1 VGEVVLDASA
11 ALALLFDEPG
21 ADMVQEALGGGA
33 IMSSVNVAEVVGK
46 IAERDRLGG
55 PKTLRAIED
64 LGVAIVPFDSNQAL
78 IAGVLRWLTKEKGL
92 SLGDRACLALGKV
105 RNAPVLTADAI
116 WKEIEEAVRL
126 QVVLIR

>member
-1 VGEVVLDASA
+1 MSA
-11 ALALLFDEPG
+11 
-21 ADMVQEALGGGA
+21 
-33 IMSSVNVAEVVGK
+33 VNVAEVVGK

-78 IAGVLRWLTKEKGL
+78 IAGVLRWLTKEKRL

-105 RNAPVLTADAI
+105 RDAPVLTADVI
-116 WKEIEEAVRL
+116 WKDIEEAVRL